1 MEKIKKHA
9 GIIKEFKEFISRG
22 NVMDLAVGIII
33 GGAFTTIVNSLVKD
47 VIMPFVGLLIG
58 NINFTNLKIVL
69 TPATADKVESA
80 ILYGS
85 FIQNVVNFLIVAFVV
100 FLMIKGLNS
109 FRKKKEVAPEAPK
122 VAEEIILLTEI
133 RDLLKK

>member
-1 MEKIKKHA
+1 MR
-9 GIIKEFKEFISRG
+9 FF
-22 NVMDLAVGIII
+22 VMI
-33 GGAFTTIVNSLVKD
+33 
-47 VIMPFVGLLIG
+47 IG

-109 FRKKKEVAPEAPK
+109 FRKKKEVVPEAPK
-122 VAEEIILLTEI
+122 VAEEIILLSEI